1 MIGRN
6 TFGKAHRLSKETL
19 IQELFEKGSSFY
31 FYPFKVLHLPHPDKS
46 STVNEVLFTVP
57 KRQFKRA
64 VDRNKIKRRIREAY
78 RLNKSGIT
86 APGKL
91 LIAYIYT
98 AKTILPSETFQQK
111 VLGTILKISSLKNE
125 EG

>member
-1 MIGRN
+1 MGRYS
-6 TFGKAHRLSKETL
+6 FKKKERLSRETW
-19 IQELFEKGSSFY
+19 IQNLFEQGSSFY
-31 FYPFKVLHLPHPDKS
+31 FHPFKVLYLPHPDPG
-46 STVNEVLFTVP
+46 STTNQVLFSVS

-64 VDRNKIKRRIREAY
+64 VDRNTIKRRLREAY
-78 RLNKSGIT
+78 RLNKS
-86 APGKL
+86 ALSQPERW

-111 VLGTILKISSLKNE
+111 VLGTIQKISSLKDE

>member
-1 MIGRN
+1 MGQ
-6 TFGKAHRLSKETL
+6 FSLGKKERLSKE
-19 IQELFEKGSSFY
+19 IWIKQLFEEGSSFY
-31 FYPFKVLHLPHPDKS
+31 FHPFKVLYLPHPDPG
-46 STVNEVLFTVP
+46 STVNEVLFSVP

-64 VDRNKIKRRIREAY
+64 VDRNAIKRRLREAY
-78 RLNKSGIT
+78 RLNKTGLTLS
-86 APGKL
+86 PRKW

-111 VLGTILKISSLKNE
+111 VLGTIQKISSLKNE

>member
-1 MIGRN
+1 MGDF
-6 TFGKAHRLSKETL
+6 TLGKNERLSKEIW

-31 FYPFKVLHLPHPDKS
+31 FHPFKVLYLPHPDPG
-46 STVNEVLFTVP
+46 STTNEVLFSVP

-64 VDRNKIKRRIREAY
+64 VDRNKIKRRLREAY
-78 RLNKSGIT
+78 RLNKSEMT
-86 APGKL
+86 AAGKW

-111 VLGTILKISSLKNE
+111 VLGTIQKISSLKNE

>member
-1 MIGRN
+1 MGDFSFR
-6 TFGKAHRLSKETL
+6 KHERLSKE
-19 IQELFEKGSSFY
+19 IWIKELFEKGSSFY
-31 FYPFKVLHLPHPDKS
+31 SHPFKVLYLPHPDS
-46 STVNEVLFTVP
+46 GSTTNQVLFSVP

-64 VDRNKIKRRIREAY
+64 VDRNTIKRRLREAY
-78 RLNKSGIT
+78 RLNKSGFRDT
-86 APGKL
+86 GKW

-111 VLGTILKISSLKNE
+111 VLGTIQKITSLANE

>member
-1 MIGRN
+1 M
-6 TFGKAHRLSKETL
+6 GKFSLPKTERLSKE
-19 IQELFEKGSSFY
+19 IWIKELFERGSTFY
-31 FYPFKVLHLPHPDKS
+31 HHPFKVLYLPHPDS
-46 STVNEVLFTVP
+46 GSTTNQVLFSVS

-64 VDRNKIKRRIREAY
+64 VDRNTIKRRLREAF
-78 RLNKSGIT
+78 RLNKSGLRD
-86 APGKL
+86 PEKKW

-111 VLGTILKISSLKNE
+111 VLGTIQKISSLKHE

>member
-1 MIGRN
+1 M
-6 TFGKAHRLSKETL
+6 GKYAFSKKERLSKEIW
-19 IQELFEKGSSFY
+19 IQVLFERGSSFY
-31 FYPFKVLHLPHPDKS
+31 FHPFKVLYLPHPDPG
-46 STVNEVLFTVP
+46 STVNEVLISVP

-64 VDRNKIKRRIREAY
+64 VDRNKIKRRLREAY
-78 RLNKSGIT
+78 RLNKSEMS
-86 APGKL
+86 AANKY

-111 VLGTILKISSLKNE
+111 ILGTIQKISSLKNE

>member
-1 MIGRN
+1 M
-6 TFGKAHRLSKETL
+6 GKFSLRKNERLSKEKWITD
-19 IQELFEKGSSFY
+19 LFDRGSSFY
-31 FYPFKVLHLPHPDKS
+31 FYPFKVLYLPHPDS
-46 STVNEVLFTVP
+46 GSTTNQVLFSVP

-64 VDRNKIKRRIREAY
+64 VDRNTIKRRLREAY
-78 RLNKSGIT
+78 RLNKSGLRDSE
-86 APGKL
+86 KW

-111 VLGTILKISSLKNE
+111 VLGSIQKISSLKHE

>member
-1 MIGRN
+1 M
-6 TFGKAHRLSKETL
+6 GKFSLPKKERLSKEIWIT
-19 IQELFEKGSSFY
+19 ELFERGSSFY
-31 FYPFKVLHLPHPDKS
+31 FHPFKVLYLPHPDS
-46 STVNEVLFTVP
+46 GSTINQVLFSVS

-64 VDRNKIKRRIREAY
+64 VDRNTIKRRLREAY
-78 RLNKSGIT
+78 RLNKSGLGDP
-86 APGKL
+86 AKW

-111 VLGTILKISSLKNE
+111 VLGTIQKISSLKHE

>member
-1 MIGRN
+1 MGR
-6 TFGKAHRLSKETL
+6 FSLGKKERLSKEIW

-31 FYPFKVLHLPHPDKS
+31 FHPFKVLYLPHPDAG
-46 STVNEVLFTVP
+46 STVNEVLFSVP
-57 KRQFKRA
+57 KRLFKRA
-64 VDRNKIKRRIREAY
+64 VDRNKVKRRLREAY
-78 RLNKSGIT
+78 RLNKSELT
-86 APGKL
+86 AAKKW

-111 VLGTILKISSLKNE
+111 VLGTIQKISSLKDE

>member
-1 MIGRN
+1 MGR
-6 TFGKAHRLSKETL
+6 FSFPRSERLSKE
-19 IQELFEKGSSFY
+19 IWIRELFERGSSFY
-31 FYPFKVLHLPHPDKS
+31 FHPFKVLYLPHPDS
-46 STVNEVLFTVP
+46 GSTTTQVLFSVP

-64 VDRNKIKRRIREAY
+64 VDRNTIKRRLREAY
-78 RLNKSGIT
+78 RLNKSGLHD
-86 APGKL
+86 PEKW

-111 VLGTILKISSLKNE
+111 VLGTIQKISSLKNE

>member
-1 MIGRN
+1 MSKF
-6 TFGKAHRLSKETL
+6 TLSKKERLSRETY
-19 IQELFEKGSSFY
+19 IQELFSKGSSFY
-31 FYPFKVLHLPHPDKS
+31 LHPFKVLHLPHPDPG
-46 STVNEVLFTVP
+46 STVNEILFSVP

-64 VDRNKIKRRIREAY
+64 VDRNKIKRKLKEAY
-78 RLNKSGIT
+78 RLNKSQLST
-86 APGKL
+86 PGKF

-111 VLGTILKISSLKNE
+111 VLGTIQKISSLKNE

>member
-1 MIGRN
+1 MGRYSLR
-6 TFGKAHRLSKETL
+6 KKERLSKETW
-19 IQELFEKGSSFY
+19 IQALFEKGSSFY
-31 FYPFKVLHLPHPDKS
+31 FHPFKVLYMPHPDAG
-46 STVNEVLFTVP
+46 STVNEVLFSVP

-64 VDRNKIKRRIREAY
+64 VDRNKIKRRLREAY
-78 RLNKSGIT
+78 RLNKSELT
-86 APGKL
+86 AARKW

-111 VLGTILKISSLKNE
+111 VLGTIQKISSLKDE

>member
-1 MIGRN
+1 MGR
-6 TFGKAHRLSKETL
+6 FSFPRSERLSKETW
-19 IQELFEKGSSFY
+19 IRELFERGSSFY
-31 FYPFKVLHLPHPDKS
+31 FHPFKVLYLPHPDS
-46 STVNEVLFTVP
+46 GSTTNQVLFSVS

-64 VDRNKIKRRIREAY
+64 VDRNTIKRRLREAY
-78 RLNKSGIT
+78 RLNKSGLRHP
-86 APGKL
+86 AKW

-111 VLGTILKISSLKNE
+111 VLGTIQKISSLKHE

>member
-1 MIGRN
+1 MSKLSL
-6 TFGKAHRLSKETL
+6 GKKERLSRETY
-19 IQELFEKGSSFY
+19 IKELFSKGSSFY
-31 FYPFKVLHLPHPDKS
+31 FHPFKVLYLPHPDPG
-46 STVNEVLFTVP
+46 STINEVLFSVP

-64 VDRNKIKRRIREAY
+64 VDRNKIKRRVREAY
-78 RLNKSGIT
+78 RLNKSEMT
-86 APGKL
+86 TPKKL

-111 VLGTILKISSLKNE
+111 VLGTIQKISSLKNE

>member
-1 MIGRN
+1 MGPL
-6 TFGKAHRLSKETL
+6 TLKKAERLSKETL
-19 IQELFEKGSSFY
+19 IQELFEKGSYFY
-31 FYPFKVLHLPHPDKS
+31 FYPFKVLHLPHPDQGS
-46 STVNEVLFTVP
+46 AFNEVLFTVP

-64 VDRNKIKRRIREAY
+64 VDRNKIKRQLREAY
-78 RLNKSGIT
+78 RLNKSEFST
-86 APGKL
+86 TKKW

-98 AKTILPSETFQQK
+98 AKTILPSETLQQK

>member
-1 MIGRN
+1 MGG
-6 TFGKAHRLSKETL
+6 FSLGKNERLSKEIW
-19 IQELFEKGSSFY
+19 IQELFGKGSSFY
-31 FYPFKVLHLPHPDKS
+31 FHPFKVLFLPHPDPG
-46 STVNEVLFTVP
+46 STVNEVLFSVS

-64 VDRNKIKRRIREAY
+64 VDRNTIKRRLREAY
-78 RLNKSGIT
+78 RLNKS
-86 APGKL
+86 ALRSPRKW

-111 VLGTILKISSLKNE
+111 VLGTIQKISSLKNE

>member
-1 MIGRN
+1 M
-6 TFGKAHRLSKETL
+6 GKFTLGKKERLTKE
-19 IQELFEKGSSFY
+19 IYIKELFSKGSSFY
-31 FYPFKVLHLPHPDKS
+31 LHPFKVLYLPHPDPGS
-46 STVNEVLFTVP
+46 IVNEILFSVP

-64 VDRNKIKRRIREAY
+64 VDRNKIKRRVREAY
-78 RLNKSGIT
+78 RLNKSEMT
-86 APGKL
+86 APGKF

-111 VLGTILKISSLKNE
+111 VLGTIQKISSLKNE

>member
-1 MIGRN
+1 M
-6 TFGKAHRLSKETL
+6 GKFSLGKNERLSKEKW

-31 FYPFKVLHLPHPDKS
+31 FHPFKVLYLPHPDAG
-46 STVNEVLFTVP
+46 STTNQVLFSVP

-64 VDRNKIKRRIREAY
+64 VDRNKIKRRLREAY
-78 RLNKSGIT
+78 RLNKSLLRE
-86 APGKL
+86 PEKW

-111 VLGTILKISSLKNE
+111 VLGSIQKIGKA
-125 EG
+125 

>member
-1 MIGRN
+1 M
-6 TFGKAHRLSKETL
+6 GKFSLPKKERLSKEIWIT
-19 IQELFEKGSSFY
+19 ELFERGSHFY
-31 FYPFKVLHLPHPDKS
+31 YHPFKVLYLPHPDS
-46 STVNEVLFTVP
+46 GSTINQVLFSVS

-64 VDRNKIKRRIREAY
+64 VDRNTIKRRLREAY
-78 RLNKSGIT
+78 RLNKSGLRDS
-86 APGKL
+86 GKW

-111 VLGTILKISSLKNE
+111 VFGTIQKISSLTHE

>member
-1 MIGRN
+1 MGR
-6 TFGKAHRLSKETL
+6 FSLGKNERLSRETW
-19 IQELFEKGSSFY
+19 IQELFNKGSSFY
-31 FYPFKVLHLPHPDKS
+31 FHPFKVLYLPHPDS
-46 STVNEVLFTVP
+46 GSTVNEVLFSVP

-64 VDRNKIKRRIREAY
+64 VDRNKIKRRLREAY
-78 RLNKSGIT
+78 RLNKSEMT
-86 APGKL
+86 AARKW

-111 VLGTILKISSLKNE
+111 VLGTIHKISSLKDE